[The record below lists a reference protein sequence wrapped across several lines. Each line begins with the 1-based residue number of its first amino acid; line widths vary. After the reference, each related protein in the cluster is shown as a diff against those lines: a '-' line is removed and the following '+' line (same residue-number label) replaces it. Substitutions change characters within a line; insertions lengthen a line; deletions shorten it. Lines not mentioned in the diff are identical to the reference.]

1 MFGKNKLAKV
11 DRGSGASLAV
21 NSIFATIQG
30 EGPHAGEPAIF
41 VRLAGCNLKC
51 HFCDTEFERSTTMT
65 VSEILQEVRSH
76 ITNDRCQ
83 TSLVVLT
90 GGEPMRQQIIP
101 LLHLLTHVGMTV
113 QIETAGTVWPQP
125 AKVDMWRLPINMDD
139 LVQFN
144 NAVELVCSP
153 KTPQL
158 HPKIIE
164 YCQDYKYIVT
174 ESNYDDHGLPVAST
188 QVKGKTAPPWRP
200 DADDVTRRIWLQP
213 AAAYI
218 DDDITRPD
226 EFATKAN
233 MRAAADLAMQH
244 GYRLS
249 IQIHKVVGL
258 D

>member
-1 MFGKNKLAKV
+1 MFGKNKLASV
-11 DRGSGASLAV
+11 DQGSGEHLEV
-21 NSIFATIQG
+21 NSIFGTIQG

-65 VSEILQEVRSH
+65 VHEIVNEVRAAQS
-76 ITNDRCQ
+76 TDCCQ
-83 TSLVVLT
+83 TALVVLT

-101 LLHLLTHVGMTV
+101 LLRRLVNAGMTV

-125 AKVDMWRLPINMDD
+125 LEVLPSRVVLTMDD
-139 LVQFN
+139 LIGFN
-144 NAVELVCSP
+144 HGVELVCSP
-153 KTPQL
+153 KTPRL

-164 YCQDYKYIVT
+164 YCHDYKYIVT
-174 ESNYDDHGLPVAST
+174 AADMGLPVGST
-188 QVKGKTAPPWRP
+188 QVKGKTAAPWRP
-200 DADDVTRRIWLQP
+200 DADDATRHIWLQP

-218 DDDITRPD
+218 DGDITRPD
-226 EFATKAN
+226 EAATKAN
-233 MRAAADLAMQH
+233 MRQAADIAMAL